1 MVKAQKIIGRN
12 AQTLCAILAIGMLGT
27 VAEAGKNPPP
37 ATTPAPA
44 YQGVEGDFNDG
55 WAAQEIIS
63 DTGKNEAANKIL
75 PTLSPDSPQAQQ
87 IRRDIA
93 QRGEKTENFI
103 QREPTN
109 VPLLNAAADQALG
122 NGDIARAQGRADQ
135 AVNAA
140 AAETDP
146 KKYAEKWPSAMNMRA
161 KVAKAAEDYPAANAY
176 AAEVLKKFPKDPNAL
191 ALFHE
196 TKGRSRPGALPAA
209 PATAPAP
216 AFVRAPAPAT
226 PFVPTPAAP
235 NVKSF
240 LDRAANLIGMRDYR
254 GAIDSAQRAAALDS
268 SNPDPHMQQAVAWA
282 ALKNVSEAMLAIS
295 RAIERLAE
303 GDPRLPGAYNTRAL
317 FKNKDGNYAD
327 AAADAG
333 EAIKRDPG
341 MADAYYQRS
350 VAQKGQGNKT
360 ASVADL
366 KKAADHKPDDYKN
379 LYDMAAREMA
389 EAAPVPDPRQKSA
402 LHKAWTRL
410 LEKAGGGF
418 TLFAGAMG
426 ALLVL
431 FAGYVFLFAKEGSP
445 AGRVK
450 SWFTPQPVAGQAI
463 GGDRYTLGKELGRG
477 GMGTVN
483 LAWDSQLKRPVAVKS
498 MNADLLPDEDHR
510 SRFVKEGLLVA
521 QLRHPNIV
529 DVYAICEEPSG
540 LYIVFAYVEGR
551 TLYDLLKES
560 PRRRFDIDYAL
571 DLGLSIA
578 KAIDYAH
585 SKGVIHRDLKPGN
598 VMIDEHGVAKVMD
611 FGIARQLDHAK
622 TTVTKMVVGTPAY
635 MAPEQSWGVVTK
647 HSDQFAFGV
656 MMYEFIAGSLPFNGM
671 GGQHDKLEGRFSPP
685 SQVLPAL
692 SSAVDDAFK
701 KVLHPDHKQRYETCL
716 EFMGALKCGLTIPTP
731 GFLVSPL

>member
-1 MVKAQKIIGRN
+1 MVKAQKIIGRK
-12 AQTLCAILAIGMLGT
+12 AKTLSAILSIGLFGT

-37 ATTPAPA
+37 VTTPAPV
-44 YQGVEGDFNDG
+44 YQGVDGDFDAG

-63 DTGKNEAANKIL
+63 DTAKNETDNKIL
-75 PTLSPDSPQAQQ
+75 PTIDPDSPQAQQ
-87 IRRDIA
+87 IRRDIQARDAKAESYA
-93 QRGEKTENFI
+93 QRA
-103 QREPTN
+103 PTN
-109 VPLLNAAADQALG
+109 VPVLTAAADQALG
-122 NGDIARAQGRADQ
+122 NRDIARAQGRADQ

-140 AAETDP
+140 EAETDP
-146 KKYAEKWPSAMNMRA
+146 KKYAEKWPSAMNTRA

-176 AAEVLKKFPKDPNAL
+176 AAEVLKKFPKDQTAL

-196 TKGRSRPGALPAA
+196 TKGRIKSGAVPAA
-209 PATAPAP
+209 PTPAPAP
-216 AFVRAPAPAT
+216 TFVRTPAPAA

-282 ALKNVSEAMLAIS
+282 ALKNISEAMLAIS

-317 FKNKDGNYAD
+317 FKNKDGNYAG

-333 EAIKRDPG
+333 EAIKRDPT

-350 VAQKGQGNKT
+350 VAQKGQGNKVE
-360 ASVADL
+360 SVADL
-366 KKAADHKPDDYKN
+366 KKAAELKPADYKS
-379 LYDMAAREMA
+379 LYDVAAREMEETA
-389 EAAPVPDPRQKSA
+389 GVSVPDPRQKSP
-402 LHKAWTRL
+402 LNKAWTRL

-431 FAGYVFLFAKEGSP
+431 FAGYVFFFAKEGSP
-445 AGRVK
+445 AGRMK
-450 SWFTPQPVAGQAI
+450 SWFTPQPVAGQII
-463 GGDRYTLGKELGRG
+463 GGGRYTLQKELGRG

-498 MNADLLPDEDHR
+498 MNAALLPDEDHR
-510 SRFVKEGLLVA
+510 RRFVKEGMMVA

-540 LYIVFAYVEGR
+540 LYIVFAYVEGQ
-551 TLYDLLKES
+551 TLHDLLNER
-560 PRRRFDIDYAL
+560 PERRFELKHAL
-571 DLGLSIA
+571 ELGLAIA

-585 SKGVIHRDLKPGN
+585 SKEVIHRDLKPGN

-611 FGIARQLDHAK
+611 FGIARQLDNAQ
-622 TTVTKMVVGTPAY
+622 TTVTKIVVGTPAY
-635 MAPEQSWGVVTK
+635 MAPEQSWGVVTM
-647 HSDQFAFGV
+647 HSDQFALGV
-656 MMYEFIAGSLPFNGM
+656 MMYEFITGALPFNGM
-671 GGQHDKLEGRFSPP
+671 GAQHDKLEGRFTPP
-685 SQVLPAL
+685 SQVLPTL
-692 SSAVDDAFK
+692 SSAVDDVFK
-701 KVLHPDHKQRYETCL
+701 KVLHPEHKQRYESGL
-716 EFMGALKCGLTIPTP
+716 EFLTALKAALRLPTP
-731 GFLVSPL
+731 LP